1 MLDRS
6 QLDRLAIGDEL
17 VDDMW
22 QIVRMSAD
30 TDNVV
35 RRAVESLELSLVTRH
50 AFDLAQTFNS
60 FYHKFPIL
68 NEKDDAER
76 QRRAVV
82 AEVFRRTMITICDL
96 VGIPM
101 PERM

>member
-1 MLDRS
+1 
-6 QLDRLAIGDEL
+6 
-17 VDDMW
+17 MW

-30 TDNVV
+30 TENVI
-35 RRAVESLELSLVTRH
+35 RRAVDTLELSLLTRH
-50 AFDLAQTFNS
+50 ALYLAQTFSS

-82 AEVFRRTMITICDL
+82 AEVFRRTMVQIFDL
-96 VGIPM
+96 IGIPT